1 MNQLIDTHTVAAS
14 NAAIT
19 KPESGLIP
27 YQVDTPKQPKPTK
40 AAKRLANTKGMNR
53 EEWLNVRK
61 QGIGSSDAAAACGL
75 NPYMS
80 MLELWMIKT
89 GRMQKNLEKMQN
101 DSYAP
106 LYWGNQLELLIAEH
120 YQHKTGNKVRRV
132 NAVLQHPDEVLHF
145 MLANLDYA
153 VVGSDEVQILEC
165 KSVGQWGMK
174 NWQHG
179 IPLYVIIQVQHQL
192 AVTGKQ
198 AAHVCALICGHEA
211 KLFKV
216 ERKELVISSIIAAEK
231 LFWWHVENDMPP
243 SVDSSESA
251 AKALQQL
258 YPEHDPANSIDFT
271 EVPEID
277 KLFDAL
283 MQQDHQIKQYQ
294 DSYDKT
300 KHQIQSLM
308 RDADK
313 AVFSQGN
320 VTWRRSKDSTVLD
333 QKALLKVQP
342 ELLEQY
348 PQVRS
353 GSRRFSVYANNG
365 WLNP

>member
-1 MNQLIDTHTVAAS
+1 MNHLIDVNPSLTHS
-14 NAAIT
+14 
-19 KPESGLIP
+19 P
-27 YQVDTPKQPKPTK
+27 YQVEMDKQPNQVKPNRSTQP
-40 AAKRLANTKGMNR
+40 AKRLANTKGMNR
-53 EEWLNVRK
+53 QDWLQIRK

-89 GRMQKNLEKMQN
+89 GRMQKDLEKLQN

-106 LYWGNQLELLIAEH
+106 LYWGIQLEPLIAEH
-120 YQHKTGNKVRRV
+120 YQHQTGNKVHRV
-132 NAVLQHPDEVLHF
+132 NAVLQHGDEDLHF

-153 VVGSDEVQILEC
+153 VVGSDKVQILEC
-165 KSVGQWGMK
+165 KSVGQWGAK
-174 NWQHG
+174 NWRNG

-198 AAHVCALICGHEA
+198 AAHVCALICGHET

-216 ERKELVISSIIAAEK
+216 ARNDLVISSIIAAEK

-258 YPEHDPANSIDFT
+258 YPEHNPANSIDFT
-271 EVPEID
+271 HLPEID
-277 KLFDAL
+277 CLFDKL
-283 MQQDHQIKQYQ
+283 MQQDHQIKQHQ

-313 AVFSQGN
+313 AVFSQGS
-320 VTWRRSKDSTVLD
+320 VTWRRSKDSTLLD
-333 QKALLKVQP
+333 QKALLKDQP
-342 ELLEQY
+342 ELLEKY
-348 PQVRS
+348 PQVRA
-353 GSRRFSVYANNG
+353 GSRRFNVYANNG
-365 WLNP
+365 

>member
-1 MNQLIDTHTVAAS
+1 MNQLIDTHTAAAS
-14 NAAIT
+14 NAAAI
-19 KPESGLIP
+19 KPESGLMS
-27 YQVDTPKQPKPTK
+27 YQVDTAKQPKPTK
-40 AAKRLANTKGMNR
+40 SAKRLANTKGMDR
-53 EEWLNVRK
+53 EDWLQVRK

-89 GRMQKNLEKMQN
+89 GRMQN
-101 DSYAP
+101 DLDKQQEQGYSP
-106 LYWGNQLELLIAEH
+106 LYWGNQLEPLIAEH

-132 NAVLQHPDEVLHF
+132 NAVLQHGDEDLHF

-153 VVGSDEVQILEC
+153 VLGSDEVQVLEC
-165 KSVGQWGMK
+165 KSVGQWGAK
-174 NWQHG
+174 NWRNG

-198 AAHVCALICGHEA
+198 AAHVCVLMCGHES

-216 ERKELVISSIIAAEK
+216 ERNEQVISSLIAAEK
-231 LFWWHVENDMPP
+231 LFWWHVENDMPLA
-243 SVDSSESA
+243 VDSSESA

-271 EVPEID
+271 NLPEID
-277 KLFDAL
+277 TLFDEL
-283 MQQDHQIKQYQ
+283 MQQDYQIKKHQT
-294 DSYDKT
+294 DYDQT

-313 AVFSQGN
+313 AVFSKGS
-320 VTWRRSKDSTVLD
+320 VTWRRSKDSMLLD
-333 QKALLKVQP
+333 QKALLKDQP
-342 ELLEQY
+342 ELLEKY
-348 PQVRS
+348 PQVRA
-353 GSRRFSVYANNG
+353 GSRRFNVYASNS
-365 WLNP
+365 

>member
-1 MNQLIDTHTVAAS
+1 MIMNQLENVKAEIL
-14 NAAIT
+14 
-19 KPESGLIP
+19 P
-27 YQVDTPKQPKPTK
+27 QPLTQSIQPSK

-53 EEWLNVRK
+53 QDWLQVRK

-89 GRMQKNLEKMQN
+89 GRMQN
-101 DSYAP
+101 DLDKQQEQGYSP
-106 LYWGNQLELLIAEH
+106 LYWGNQLEPLIAEH
-120 YQHKTGNKVRRV
+120 YQDKTGNKVRRV
-132 NAVLQHPDEVLHF
+132 NAVLQHADEEMHF

-153 VVGSDEVQILEC
+153 VVGSNEVQILEC

-198 AAHVCALICGHEA
+198 AAHVCALICGHES

-216 ERKELVISSIIAAEK
+216 ERNDLVISSIIAAEK
-231 LFWWHVENDMPP
+231 QFWWHVENDMPP

-271 EVPEID
+271 NLPEID
-277 KLFDAL
+277 TLFDEL
-283 MQQDHQIKQYQ
+283 TQYDWQVKQYQ
-294 DSYDKT
+294 SKYDQI

-313 AVFSQGN
+313 AVFSKGS
-320 VTWRRSKDSTVLD
+320 VTWRRSKDSRLLD
-333 QKALLKVQP
+333 QKALLKDQP

-348 PQVRS
+348 PQVRA
-353 GSRRFSVYANNG
+353 GSRRFNVYANNG
-365 WLNP
+365 

>member
-1 MNQLIDTHTVAAS
+1 MNQLIDVNPSVTHS
-14 NAAIT
+14 
-19 KPESGLIP
+19 P
-27 YQVDTPKQPKPTK
+27 YQVEMGKQTEPSKPAK
-40 AAKRLANTKGMNR
+40 AAKRLANTKDMNR
-53 EEWLNVRK
+53 EEWLQVRK

-89 GRMQKNLEKMQN
+89 GRMQKDLEKMQN
-101 DSYAP
+101 ESYAP
-106 LYWGNQLELLIAEH
+106 LYWGNQLEPLIAEH
-120 YQHKTGNKVRRV
+120 YQDKTGNKVRRV
-132 NAVLQHPDEVLHF
+132 NAVLQHGDESLHF

-153 VVGSDEVQILEC
+153 VTGSDEVQILEC
-165 KSVGQWGMK
+165 KSVGQWGAK
-174 NWQHG
+174 NWRNG

-198 AAHVCALICGHEA
+198 AAHVCALICGHET

-216 ERKELVISSIIAAEK
+216 ERNDLVISSIIAAEK

-243 SVDSSESA
+243 AVDSSESA

-258 YPEHDPANSIDFT
+258 YPEHDSANSIDFT

-277 KLFDAL
+277 TLFDEL
-283 MQQDHQIKQYQ
+283 IKQEHQIKQHQ
-294 DSYDKT
+294 TVYDQT

-308 RDADK
+308 RGADK
-313 AVFSQGN
+313 AVFSQGS
-320 VTWRRSKDSTVLD
+320 VTWRRSKDSIVLD
-333 QKALLKVQP
+333 QKALLKAQP

-353 GSRRFSVYANNG
+353 ASRRFNVYANSN
-365 WLNP
+365 

>member
-1 MNQLIDTHTVAAS
+1 MNQLIDTHTGAAS
-14 NAAIT
+14 NAAVI
-19 KPESGLIP
+19 KPESRLMP
-27 YQVDTPKQPKPTK
+27 YQVDTAKQPKSTK
-40 AAKRLANTKGMNR
+40 SAKRLANTKVMDR
-53 EEWLNVRK
+53 EEWLQVRK

-89 GRMQKNLEKMQN
+89 GRMQN
-101 DSYAP
+101 DLDKQQEQGYSP
-106 LYWGNQLELLIAEH
+106 LYWGNQLEPLIAEH
-120 YQHKTGNKVRRV
+120 YQDKTGNKVRRV
-132 NAVLQHPDEVLHF
+132 NAVLQHAHADLHF

-153 VVGSDEVQILEC
+153 VIASNEVQILEC

-198 AAHVCALICGHEA
+198 AAHVCVLMCGHES

-216 ERKELVISSIIAAEK
+216 ERNEQVISSIIAAEK

-243 SVDSSESA
+243 AVDSSESA

-258 YPEHDPANSIDFT
+258 YPEHDPANMLDYRQL
-271 EVPEID
+271 PEID
-277 KLFDAL
+277 VLFDEL
-283 MQQDHQIKQYQ
+283 TQYDWQVKQYQ
-294 DSYDKT
+294 SKYDQI

-313 AVFSQGN
+313 AVFSKGS
-320 VTWRRSKDSTVLD
+320 VTWRRSKDSTLLD
-333 QKALLKVQP
+333 QKALLKDQP
-342 ELLEQY
+342 ELLEKY
-348 PQVRS
+348 PQVRA
-353 GSRRFSVYANNG
+353 GSRRFNVYASN
-365 WLNP
+365 